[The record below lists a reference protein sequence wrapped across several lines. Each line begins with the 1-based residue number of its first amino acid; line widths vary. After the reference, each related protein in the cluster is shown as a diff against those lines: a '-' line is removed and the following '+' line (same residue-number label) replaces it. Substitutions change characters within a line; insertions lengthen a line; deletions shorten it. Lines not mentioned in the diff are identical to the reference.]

1 MRCDLSPI
9 RAATSESLAPL
20 RFHLAAYETLSPLQ
34 GGIGPDQFL
43 ALLVALLTWVCISF
57 SDGHSEPSSWTS
69 THRPAGTFTSA
80 RKSRGSCM
88 TGRTTD
94 TLFLRADG
102 LARRSLQVVLEL
114 EVAAFPRLDFVITI
128 IHAEVNSCY
137 HKKETRAAEDDR
149 HGHADRPPLTGRAPG
164 SLR

>member
-1 MRCDLSPI
+1 MVHVGLHLFLGRPF
-9 RAATSESLAPL
+9 RA
-20 RFHLAAYETLSPLQ
+20 
-34 GGIGPDQFL
+34 IVPD
-43 ALLVALLTWVCISF
+43 IN
-57 SDGHSEPSSWTS
+57 P
-69 THRPAGTFTSA
+69 SA
-80 RKSRGSCM
+80 RWTFKSAMKSRGSCM

-102 LARRSLQVVLEL
+102 LARRSLRVVLEL

-137 HKKETRAAEDDR
+137 HKKETRPAEDDW

-164 SLR
+164 SLG